1 MAELKGQDKQRYVA
15 EMFDRITG
23 RYDLMNTLMTG
34 RLHLGWKQK
43 TARLTSE
50 GLTGPA
56 LDIATGTGDL
66 ALYLAKQP
74 GMEQVIGLDFL
85 PGMIA
90 RAKAKAVALGVAGK
104 TDFLVGDAHDLPFGD
119 DSFACATAGFS
130 LRNMA
135 DLKSA
140 LKEMVRVVRRG
151 GRVTTLELTPVKPG
165 GASLML
171 RWHSQALVPL
181 LGQVVG
187 RDRAAY
193 TYLPQSVDHFLEADQ
208 LSAIFREIGLSDVGY
223 TRMGFGAVT
232 LHRGVKI

>member
-34 RLHLGWKQK
+34 RMHLGWKQK
-43 TARLTSE
+43 AARITSE
-50 GLTGPA
+50 DLTGPA

-66 ALYLAKQP
+66 ALYLAKRP
-74 GMEQVIGLDFL
+74 DIEQVVGLDFL

-90 RAKAKAVALGVAGK
+90 RAKTKSVAWGVADK
-104 TDFLVGDAHDLPFGD
+104 THFLVGDAHALPFDD

-135 DLKSA
+135 DLESA
-140 LKEMVRVVRRG
+140 LKEMARVVRRG

-165 GASLML
+165 GAARMM

-181 LGQVVG
+181 LGQVIG

-193 TYLPQSVDHFLEADQ
+193 TYLPQSVDRFLEADE
-208 LSAIFREIGLSDVGY
+208 LAALFREIGLSNVGY

-232 LHRGVKI
+232 LHSGIKS

>member
-34 RLHLGWKQK
+34 RMHLGWKQK
-43 TARLTSE
+43 TARITSE

-66 ALYLAKQP
+66 ALYLAKRP
-74 GMEQVIGLDFL
+74 GIEQVVGLDFL

-90 RAKAKAVALGVAGK
+90 RAKTKSVAWGVAGK
-104 TDFLVGDAHDLPFGD
+104 TDFLVGDAHTLPFGD

-135 DLKSA
+135 DLKAA
-140 LKEMVRVVRRG
+140 LKEMVRVVRRE

-165 GASLML
+165 GASRVM

-181 LGQVVG
+181 LGQVIG

-193 TYLPQSVDHFLEADQ
+193 TYLPQSVDRFLEADE
-208 LSAIFREIGLSDVGY
+208 LAALFREIGLSNVGY

-232 LHRGVKI
+232 LHSGIKS